1 MSENATLFGAC
12 RVYLW
17 SSATAGCSAPWPLA
31 PWPHVLTIDIEQGG
45 MVITEVFPLFISAAR
60 TMPSEA
66 ASDATMIA
74 AGGLFLRFISCSSL
88 AATDFGPRTR
98 PAADRAA
105 SSRRVQR
112 ERGLISSNHR
122 LGEHAFLAPWT

>member
-74 AGGLFLRFISCSSL
+74 ARGCSCVSSPAPLSLRQTLDRGRDPLRIVPHLHGAYSASGG
-88 AATDFGPRTR
+88 
-98 PAADRAA
+98 
-105 SSRRVQR
+105 
-112 ERGLISSNHR
+112 
-122 LGEHAFLAPWT
+122 